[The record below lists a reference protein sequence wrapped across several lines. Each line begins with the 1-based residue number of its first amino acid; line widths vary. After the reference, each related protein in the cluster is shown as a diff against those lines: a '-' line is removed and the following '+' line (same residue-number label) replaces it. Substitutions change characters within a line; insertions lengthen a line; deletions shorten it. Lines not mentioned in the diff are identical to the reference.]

1 MKRSA
6 SSSTTT
12 TAPKATVKRTKSA
25 SLIDRAR
32 GERLHW
38 LCKCEPNDLS
48 IESLAKSQTT
58 LWDGVRNPT
67 ARNHLV
73 SMRKGD
79 FAFFYVSS
87 VPRPAVL
94 GVMQVESERAVP
106 DPTQFDQS
114 SCYFDAD
121 AAARHEDK
129 WFSVKFRLVHRFE
142 HPVFRDA
149 IKADSAL
156 ADMQMMRQGRLSV
169 SRVTQAEWDR
179 ICQLGGGFSAPP
191 ADDAPGAVESKEAD
205 PQNKTE

>member
-1 MKRSA
+1 MKR
-6 SSSTTT
+6 SSSTT
-12 TAPKATVKRTKSA
+12 AAVKRTKSA
-25 SLIDRAR
+25 SLIDRVR
-32 GERLHW
+32 GDRLHW
-38 LCKCEPNDLS
+38 LCKCEPNDLC
-48 IESLAKSQTT
+48 IETLAKSQTT

-67 ARNHLV
+67 ARNHLL

-79 FAFFYVSS
+79 LAFFYVSS

-94 GVMQVESERAVP
+94 AVMQVESDRAVP

-121 AAARHEDK
+121 AAARQEDK

-142 HPVFRDA
+142 RPVFREA

-191 ADDAPGAVESKEAD
+191 VADAPGAVESNESE
-205 PQNKTE
+205 QKTE